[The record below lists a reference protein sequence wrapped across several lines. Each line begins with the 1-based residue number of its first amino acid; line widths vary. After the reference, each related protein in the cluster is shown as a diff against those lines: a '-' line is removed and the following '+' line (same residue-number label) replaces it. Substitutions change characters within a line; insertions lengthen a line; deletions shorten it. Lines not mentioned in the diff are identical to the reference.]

1 MAFIQ
6 TSSKSEVSSFQSG
19 NPTYIVLLTLV
30 ATLGGLLFGYDTAVV
45 NGAEKSL
52 VEFYIAKIVDP
63 AQSGYAFSII
73 SQYKIMMAFVLYLVF
88 GIISG
93 QIVKLLGKKKGLI
106 TGGIIML
113 LLTVWVVGFLS
124 KAVPTDPAALK
135 DTADTIKGFVIA
147 SALIGCVIGGSIAGF
162 ISRALGRKNG
172 LFVAATAFFVSAIG
186 AWKPESFNVFGT
198 LPVYSFVIYRIIGGI
213 GVGLASM
220 ISPMYIAEIAP
231 AKIRG
236 KLVSFN
242 QFAIIFGMLVIY
254 FVNYFI
260 ARLGNEEWL
269 TNEGWRW
276 MFFSGAI
283 PAGIFIMLLFFIPET
298 PRYLV
303 LKGQEEKALKV
314 LDKIAG
320 KEQSSVILEEIKGT
334 LHEAN
339 AHWLSYGFLVIFI
352 GILLSVFQQ
361 FVGINVVLYYAGNIF
376 RNMGASTDSS
386 LLQTIIVG
394 AVNLAFTVVAIL
406 TVDKFGRKPLMIIG
420 SLGMA
425 ISMILLGFT
434 FFLGQTGGNLTP
446 AQGYAALAFMLIY
459 TAAFAMSWGPV
470 CWVLLAEIFPN
481 SIRAAMSIAV
491 AAQWIAN
498 WIVSLTFPMMND
510 NVWLIRQ
517 FNHGFSYWIYGIMG
531 LLSALFVWKMVPETK
546 GKTLEEMEGLWLKNK

>member
-1 MAFIQ
+1 MSFID
-6 TSSKSEVSSFQSG
+6 TSSKSTSSSYQKG
-19 NPTYIVLLTLV
+19 NPLYIVMLTLV

-52 VEFYIAKIVDP
+52 VEFYIAKITDP
-63 AQSGYAFSII
+63 ANFEYAVKII
-73 SQYKIMMAFVLYLVF
+73 TQYKIMMAVVLFLVF

-93 QIVKLLGKKKGLI
+93 QIVKLLGKKKGFISGAIILGILLI
-106 TGGIIML
+106 WII
-113 LLTVWVVGFLS
+113 GFIA
-124 KAVPTDPAALK
+124 KAIPTDAGALK
-135 DTADTIKGFVIA
+135 DSVDTIKGFVIA
-147 SALIGCVIGGSIAGF
+147 SALIGCVIGGSVAGF

-172 LFVAATAFFVSAIG
+172 LFIAAFAFFISAIG
-186 AWKPESFNVFGT
+186 AWNPEGLNFFGT

-231 AKIRG
+231 ADIRG

-260 ARLGNEEWL
+260 AKQGNEQWL
-269 TNEGWRW
+269 ITDGWRL
-276 MFFSGAI
+276 MFLSGAI
-283 PAGIFIMLLFFIPET
+283 PAGIFIVLLFFVPET
-298 PRYLV
+298 PRFLV
-303 LKGQEEKALKV
+303 LNGQEDKALKV
-314 LDKIAG
+314 LNKIAG
-320 KEQSSVILEEIKGT
+320 NKQAGIILEEIKAT

-339 AHWLSYGFLVIFI
+339 APWLSYGFLVIFV
-352 GILLSVFQQ
+352 GIMLSVFQQ

-376 RNMGASTDSS
+376 RNTGASTDSS

-420 SLGMA
+420 SIGMGF
-425 ISMILLGFT
+425 SMFALGFT
-434 FFLGQTGGNLTP
+434 FFTGQTGENLTP
-446 AQGYAALAFMLIY
+446 LQGYAALAFMLIY

-470 CWVLLAEIFPN
+470 CWVLLSEIFPN

-491 AAQWIAN
+491 TAQWIAN

-510 NVWLIRQ
+510 NVWLTSQ
-517 FNHGFSYWIYGIMG
+517 FNHGFSYWIYGVMG
-531 LLSALFVWKMVPETK
+531 ILSAVFVWKMVPETK
-546 GKTLEEMEGLWLKNK
+546 GKTLESMEGLWLKKK

>member
-1 MAFIQ
+1 MAFID
-6 TSSKSEVSSFQSG
+6 TFSKSASSSYQKG
-19 NPTYIVLLTLV
+19 NPMYIVLLTLV

-52 VEFYIAKIVDP
+52 VEFYISKITDP
-63 AQSGYAFSII
+63 ANFAYAVKII
-73 SQYKIMMAFVLYLVF
+73 TQYKIMMALVLFLVF

-93 QIVKLLGKKKGLI
+93 QFIKLLGKKRGLI
-106 TGGIIML
+106 SGAIILGIL
-113 LLTVWVVGFLS
+113 AVWIISFLS
-124 KAVPTDPAALK
+124 RAIPTDASALK
-135 DTADTIKGFVIA
+135 DSVDTIKGFVIA
-147 SALIGCVIGGSIAGF
+147 SALIGCVIGGSVAGF

-172 LFVAATAFFVSAIG
+172 LFIAAIAFFISAIG
-186 AWKPESFNVFGT
+186 AWRPETFNVFGT
-198 LPVYSFVIYRIIGGI
+198 LDVYSFVVYRIVGGI

-260 ARLGNEEWL
+260 AKQGNEQWL
-269 TNEGWRW
+269 ITDGWRL
-276 MFFSGAI
+276 MFLSGAI
-283 PAGIFIMLLFFIPET
+283 PAGIFIILLFFVPET
-298 PRYLV
+298 PRFLV
-303 LKGQEEKALKV
+303 LNGEEDKALKV
-314 LDKIAG
+314 LKKIAG
-320 KEQSSVILEEIKGT
+320 NDQAGIILEEIKGT

-339 AHWLSYGFLVIFI
+339 APWLSYGFLIIFV
-352 GILLSVFQQ
+352 GIMLSVFQQ

-394 AVNLAFTVVAIL
+394 IVNLAFTIVAIL

-425 ISMILLGFT
+425 VSMLALGLT
-434 FFLGQTGGNLTP
+434 FFLGQTGGVLTP
-446 AQGYAALAFMLIY
+446 LQGYAALAFMLLY

-470 CWVLLAEIFPN
+470 CWVLLSEIFPN

-510 NVWLIRQ
+510 NVWLTNQ

-531 LLSALFVWKMVPETK
+531 ILSALFVWKLVPETK
-546 GKTLEEMEGLWLKNK
+546 GKTLEAMEGLWMKKK

>member
-1 MAFIQ
+1 MAFIDTSAKSG
-6 TSSKSEVSSFQSG
+6 TSSYQSG
-19 NPTYIVLLTLV
+19 NPMYIVLLTLV

-52 VEFYIAKIVDP
+52 VEFYIAKITDP
-63 AQSGYAFSII
+63 ANYAYAVSVI
-73 SQYKIMMAFVLYLVF
+73 SQYKIMMAFVLFLVF

-93 QIVKLLGKKKGLI
+93 QIVKLLGKKKGFISGAIIL
-106 TGGIIML
+106 GILAI
-113 LLTVWVVGFLS
+113 WIISFIS
-124 KAVPTDPAALK
+124 KAIPTDPEALK
-135 DTADTIKGFVIA
+135 GSVDTIKGFVIA
-147 SALIGCVIGGSIAGF
+147 SALIGCVIGGSVAGF

-172 LFVAATAFFVSAIG
+172 LFIAAVAFFISAIG
-186 AWKPESFNVFGT
+186 AWNPEGLNFFGT

-231 AKIRG
+231 ANIRG

-242 QFAIIFGMLVIY
+242 QLAIIFGMLVIY

-260 ARLGNEEWL
+260 AKLGNEQWL
-269 TNEGWRW
+269 ITDGWRW

-283 PAGIFIMLLFFIPET
+283 PAGIFIVLLFFIPET

-303 LKGQEEKALKV
+303 LKGQEDKALKV
-314 LDKIAG
+314 LEKIAG
-320 KEQSSVILEEIKGT
+320 KNQASIILEEIKGT

-339 AHWLSYGFLVIFI
+339 APWMSYGFLVIFI
-352 GILLSVFQQ
+352 GIMLSVFQQ
-361 FVGINVVLYYAGNIF
+361 FVGINVVLYYAANIF
-376 RNMGASTDSS
+376 RNTGASTDSS

-394 AVNLAFTVVAIL
+394 AVNMAFTVVAIL

-434 FFLGQTGGNLTP
+434 FFMGQTGGVLTP
-446 AQGYAALAFMLIY
+446 AQGYAALAFMLLY

-470 CWVLLAEIFPN
+470 CWVLLSEIFPN

-510 NVWLIRQ
+510 NVWLTNQ

-546 GKTLEEMEGLWLKNK
+546 GKTLESMEGLWLKKK